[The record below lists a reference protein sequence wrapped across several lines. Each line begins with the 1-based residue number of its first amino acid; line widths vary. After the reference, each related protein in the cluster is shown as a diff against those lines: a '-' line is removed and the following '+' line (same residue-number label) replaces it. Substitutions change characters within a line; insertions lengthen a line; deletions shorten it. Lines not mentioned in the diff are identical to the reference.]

1 MKAIKISLPAIA
13 ALAITAIPGRI
24 AAQASYEND
33 SIGVPQRAIILTG
46 NPGENNEHIAVLY
59 SREGMS
65 FDDPS
70 APRFLFLDREGK
82 VALGIGGYVK
92 GVASYDFDGA
102 IDDNGFVTNAIP
114 VPADPALRNRFG
126 ADASHST
133 IFLKLVTKNSKLG
146 RIIVYVQTNFT
157 GDDGGYGLKLK
168 QAYVSVGHLTAGLAR
183 STFADGESQAPTVDT
198 QGPSGQIDAKNMLF
212 QYKTSSW
219 HGVSAAISAE
229 FPKADYTITGGDAE
243 KISQRFPD
251 IPLYVQYSWKS
262 GNHIRLSGIL
272 RELSY
277 RDLIAGKNR
286 FETGWGA
293 HFSTIADIVGG
304 LKFFGHVAYGKGI
317 AHYVNDLG
325 DIGYDLIPSDTP
337 GKMKAPGVLAW
348 TGGLQYNFT
357 KDFFMSA
364 NYSYSRVYQN
374 ELIGVRAYK
383 YAQYVAVNGFYNI
396 IPDLMIGAEY
406 VYGRRN
412 DVDRFHGNA
421 NRFEAMLQYSF

>member
-1 MKAIKISLPAIA
+1 MKAAKLSLPVIVTVAMT
-13 ALAITAIPGRI
+13 LIPNNSS
-24 AAQASYEND
+24 AQAINYAD
-33 SIGVPQRAIILTG
+33 TVGVPQRAIILTG
-46 NPGENNEHIAVLY
+46 NPDAGNEHIAVLY
-59 SREGMS
+59 SREDMS

-168 QAYVSVGHLTAGLAR
+168 QAYVNIGHLTAGLAR

-198 QGPSGQIDAKNMLF
+198 EGPSGQIDAKNMLF

-219 HGVSAAISAE
+219 KGLSAAISAE
-229 FPKADYTITGGDAE
+229 YPKADYTLTSAYE
-243 KISQRFPD
+243 QKISQRFPD

-277 RDLIAGKNR
+277 RDLVSGKNR
-286 FETGWGA
+286 FETGWGV
-293 HFSTIADIVGG
+293 HFSTIADVVGG

-325 DIGYDLIPSDTP
+325 DLGCDLIPSDTP
-337 GKMKAPGVLAW
+337 GRLKAPGVLAW

-364 NYSYSRVYQN
+364 NYSYSRIYEN
-374 ELIGVRAYK
+374 EHLGNGAYK
-383 YAQYVAVNGFYNI
+383 YAHYIAVNGFYNI

-406 VYGRRN
+406 VYGQRS
-412 DVDRFHGNA
+412 DVDRLHGHA